1 MNVVESR
8 DGKLI
13 AIGLE
18 PDEKLLESVKEVI
31 RAQGIRDGAV
41 VSGIGTLKRCHMHYV
56 NTTGF
61 PAENKFYV
69 VEEPLEIVA
78 ISGLIADYEPH
89 LHMAA
94 GCRNQRAYVGHVE
107 DECVVLYL
115 AELMI
120 MRTEGIGLRR
130 ETDPKNG
137 ISLLKARPSDE

>member
-1 MNVVESR
+1 MNVVKSK

-13 AIGLE
+13 AIGLG

-31 RAQGIRDGAV
+31 RAHGIRDGAV

-61 PAENKFYV
+61 PAENRFYV

-78 ISGLIADYEPH
+78 ISGLIADHEPH

-94 GCRNQRAYVGHVE
+94 GCRDQRAYVGHVE
-107 DECVVLYL
+107 DGCVVLYL

-120 MRTEGIGLRR
+120 MRTEGMCLKR
-130 ETDPKNG
+130 EIDPRNG
-137 ISLLKARPSDE
+137 VSLLKARPGDE